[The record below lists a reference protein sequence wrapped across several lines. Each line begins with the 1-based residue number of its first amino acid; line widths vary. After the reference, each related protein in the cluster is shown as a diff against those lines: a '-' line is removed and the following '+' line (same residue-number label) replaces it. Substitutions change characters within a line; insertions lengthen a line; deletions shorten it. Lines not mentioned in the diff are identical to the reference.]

1 MLFVKMLGRSIAGP
15 RPYLT
20 FCTVRCR
27 KIRSEQF
34 AGKTFSAAVRTYG
47 KVPNLG
53 RGAGNRKM
61 QHTGNTFF
69 VPGDNGLAVCEVF
82 TQIVRSRQTAGES
95 GEVIA

>member
-1 MLFVKMLGRSIAGP
+1 MLGRSIAGP

-27 KIRSEQF
+27 KIRSEQL
-34 AGKTFSAAVRTYG
+34 AGKTFSAAVRAHG

-69 VPGDNGLAVCEVF
+69 VPGDNGLTVYEVF
-82 TQIVRSRQTAGES
+82 AQIVRSRQTAGES
-95 GEVIA
+95 GEVLA

>member
-1 MLFVKMLGRSIAGP
+1 MFGREVARAGP
-15 RPYLT
+15 DLT

-69 VPGDNGLAVCEVF
+69 VPGDNGLTVCEVF
-82 TQIVRSRQTAGES
+82 AQIVRSRQTAGES
-95 GEVIA
+95 GEVLA

>member
-1 MLFVKMLGRSIAGP
+1 MLGRRIAGP

-27 KIRSEQF
+27 KIRSEQL
-34 AGKTFSAAVRTYG
+34 AGKTFSAAVRTHG

-61 QHTGNTFF
+61 QHTGNTFS
-69 VPGDNGLAVCEVF
+69 VPGDNGMAVFEVF
-82 TQIVRSRQTAGES
+82 AQIVRSRQTAGES
-95 GEVIA
+95 GEVLA

>member
-1 MLFVKMLGRSIAGP
+1 MLGRSIAGP

-27 KIRSEQF
+27 KIRGEQL
-34 AGKTFSAAVRTYG
+34 AGKSASAAVRTHG

-69 VPGDNGLAVCEVF
+69 VPGDNGLTVCKVF
-82 TQIVRSRQTAGES
+82 AQIVRSRQTAGES
-95 GEVIA
+95 GEVLA

>member
-1 MLFVKMLGRSIAGP
+1 MLGRSIAGP

-27 KIRSEQF
+27 KIRGEQL
-34 AGKTFSAAVRTYG
+34 AGKTFSAAVRTHG

-69 VPGDNGLAVCEVF
+69 VPGDNGLTVCEVF
-82 TQIVRSRQTAGES
+82 AQIVRSRQTAGES
-95 GEVIA
+95 GEVLA

>member
-1 MLFVKMLGRSIAGP
+1 MLGRSIAGP

-27 KIRSEQF
+27 KIRGEQL
-34 AGKTFSAAVRTYG
+34 AGKTLSATVCTHG

-69 VPGDNGLAVCEVF
+69 VPGDNGLTVCEVF
-82 TQIVRSRQTAGES
+82 AQIVRSRQTAGES
-95 GEVIA
+95 GEVLA

>member
-1 MLFVKMLGRSIAGP
+1 MLGRSIAGP

-27 KIRSEQF
+27 KIRSKQF
-34 AGKTFSAAVRTYG
+34 DGKPFSAAVRTHG

-69 VPGDNGLAVCEVF
+69 VPGDNGLTVFEVF
-82 TQIVRSRQTAGES
+82 AQIVRSRQTAGES
-95 GEVIA
+95 GEVIT

>member
-1 MLFVKMLGRSIAGP
+1 MLGRSIAGP

-34 AGKTFSAAVRTYG
+34 AGKPFSAAVRTHG

-69 VPGDNGLAVCEVF
+69 VPGDNGMAVCEVF
-82 TQIVRSRQTAGES
+82 AQIVRSRQTAGES
-95 GEVIA
+95 GEVLA

>member
-1 MLFVKMLGRSIAGP
+1 MLGRSIAGP

-20 FCTVRCR
+20 FCTVRCC
-27 KIRSEQF
+27 KVRSEQL
-34 AGKTFSAAVRTYG
+34 AGKTFSAAVRTHG

-69 VPGDNGLAVCEVF
+69 VPGDNGLTVCEVF

-95 GEVIA
+95 GEVLA

>member
-1 MLFVKMLGRSIAGP
+1 MLGRSIAGP

-27 KIRSEQF
+27 KIRSEQL
-34 AGKTFSAAVRTYG
+34 AGKTFSAAVRTHG

-69 VPGDNGLAVCEVF
+69 VPGDNGMAVFEVF
-82 TQIVRSRQTAGES
+82 AQIVRSRQTAGES
-95 GEVIA
+95 GEVLT

>member
-1 MLFVKMLGRSIAGP
+1 MLGRSIAGP

-20 FCTVRCR
+20 FCTVRGR
-27 KIRSEQF
+27 KIRGEQF
-34 AGKTFSAAVRTYG
+34 AGKTFSAAVRTHG

-69 VPGDNGLAVCEVF
+69 VPGDNGLTVCEVF
-82 TQIVRSRQTAGES
+82 AQIVRSRQTAGES
-95 GEVIA
+95 GEVLA

>member
-1 MLFVKMLGRSIAGP
+1 MLGRSIAGP

-27 KIRSEQF
+27 KIRGEQL
-34 AGKTFSAAVRTYG
+34 AGKTFSAAVRTHG

-69 VPGDNGLAVCEVF
+69 VPGDNGMAVFEVF
-82 TQIVRSRQTAGES
+82 VQIVRSRQTAGES
-95 GEVIA
+95 GEVLT

>member
-1 MLFVKMLGRSIAGP
+1 MLGRSIAGP

-20 FCTVRCR
+20 FCAVCHTQVGG
-27 KIRSEQF
+27 EQF
-34 AGKTFSAAVRTYG
+34 TCKSASAAVRTHG
-47 KVPNLG
+47 KMPDFG

-69 VPGDNGLAVCEVF
+69 VPGDNGLTVCEVF

-95 GEVIA
+95 GEVLA

>member
-1 MLFVKMLGRSIAGP
+1 MLGRSIAGP

-20 FCTVRCR
+20 FCTVCRR

-34 AGKTFSAAVRTYG
+34 AGKTFSAAVRTHG

-69 VPGDNGLAVCEVF
+69 VPGDNGLTVCEVF
-82 TQIVRSRQTAGES
+82 AQIVRSRQTAGES

>member
-1 MLFVKMLGRSIAGP
+1 MLGRSIAGP

-34 AGKTFSAAVRTYG
+34 AGKSASAAVRTHG
-47 KVPNLG
+47 EVPNLG

-69 VPGDNGLAVCEVF
+69 VLGDNGMAVCEVF
-82 TQIVRSRQTAGES
+82 AQIVRSRQTAGES
-95 GEVIA
+95 GEVLA

>member
-1 MLFVKMLGRSIAGP
+1 MLGRSIAGP

-27 KIRSEQF
+27 KIRGEQL
-34 AGKTFSAAVRTYG
+34 AGETFSAAVRTHG

-69 VPGDNGLAVCEVF
+69 VPGDNGLTVCEVF
-82 TQIVRSRQTAGES
+82 AQIVRSRQTAGES
-95 GEVIA
+95 GEVLA